1 MVARVGIFDSGVGGL
16 SVAAA
21 LHRLQPALQI
31 RYLADTA
38 FFPYGGREADEV
50 RERAVALAARLI
62 QEGADALVVA
72 CNTASSAA
80 LEHLRATFDVPIVGM
95 EPPVKPAVEAST
107 SRTVAVLATPGTARG
122 ERLARL
128 NERFAGDARV
138 FTLPM
143 PGLADL
149 VEAGEVQDDRVR
161 EMLRAALE
169 EPVREGADA
178 VALGCTHYGFL
189 RSVLRDLLPPN
200 VVLIDAAQPVARR
213 TMHVLREA
221 GFEVDE
227 PSGEGAESAEQREIL
242 CYATGDAVAFEAT
255 IQRLRDSGADLPGM
269 RIGRPV
275 G

>member
-16 SVAAA
+16 TVAAA
-21 LHRLQPALQI
+21 LHRRQPQLHI

-38 FFPYGGREADEV
+38 FFPYGGRADEEV

-62 QEGADALVVA
+62 EDGADALVVA

-80 LEHLRATFDVPIVGM
+80 LEHLRQVFDVPIVGM
-95 EPPVKPAVEAST
+95 EPPVKPAVESST
-107 SRTVAVLATPGTARG
+107 SRVVAVLATPGTARG
-122 ERLARL
+122 ARLARL
-128 NERFAGDARV
+128 SERFAEGARV

-149 VEAGEVQDDRVR
+149 VEDGEVEGARV
-161 EMLRAALE
+161 ETMLADALA

-189 RSVLRDLLPPN
+189 RPTLTRLLPAH
-200 VVLIDAAQPVARR
+200 VRLIDAVEPVARR
-213 TMHVLREA
+213 TLHVLAERGFALPPEGGDGSEA
-221 GFEVDE
+221 
-227 PSGEGAESAEQREIL
+227 QEIL
-242 CYATGDAVAFEAT
+242 CYATGDASAFEAT
-255 IQRLRDSGADLPGM
+255 IRRLRDAGADLPGI

>member
-21 LHRLQPALQI
+21 LHRRQPSLRI

-38 FFPYGGREADEV
+38 FFPYGGRDPDEV
-50 RERAVALAARLI
+50 RERSVVMAAQLV
-62 QEGADALVVA
+62 EDGADALVVA

-80 LEHLRATFDVPIVGM
+80 LEHLREVFDLPIVGM
-95 EPPVKPAVEAST
+95 EPPVKPAVES
-107 SRTVAVLATPGTARG
+107 SRSGVVAVLATPGTAAG
-122 ERLARL
+122 SRLARL
-128 NERFAGDARV
+128 NERFGQDARV

-149 VEAGEVQDDRVR
+149 VEAGEMEGARVE
-161 EMLRAALE
+161 EMLAAALD

-189 RSVLRDLLPPN
+189 RPVLTRLLPAH
-200 VVLIDAAQPVARR
+200 VRLIDAAEPVARR
-213 TMHVLREA
+213 TLHVLAEQ
-221 GFEVDE
+221 GFEVPPVGD
-227 PSGEGAESAEQREIL
+227 PGEAEELL
-242 CYATGDAVAFEAT
+242 CYATGDASAFEAT
-255 IQRLRDSGADLPGM
+255 IKRLRDAGADLPGI

>member
-21 LHRLQPALQI
+21 LHHRQPALAI

-38 FFPYGGREADEV
+38 FFPYGGRDPEEV
-50 RERAVALAARLI
+50 AERALVLAAELI
-62 QEGADALVVA
+62 NAGADALVVA

-80 LEHLRATFDVPIVGM
+80 LDRLREAFDLPIVGM
-95 EPPVKPAVEAST
+95 EPPLKPAVEAST
-107 SRTVAVLATPGTARG
+107 SGTVAVLATPGTASG
-122 ERLARL
+122 ERMARL
-128 NERFAGDARV
+128 HERYADGHQV

-149 VEAGEVQDDRVR
+149 VEAGEVDGPRVE
-161 EMLRAALE
+161 EMLRNALDE
-169 EPVREGADA
+169 SIRAGADA

-189 RSVLRDLLPPN
+189 RPTLARLLPGH
-200 VVLIDAAQPVARR
+200 VRLIDAAEPVARR
-213 TMHVLREA
+213 TLHVLRER

-227 PSGEGAESAEQREIL
+227 PGEPAEVL
-242 CYATGDAVAFEAT
+242 CYATGDMNEFEAT
-255 IQRLRDSGADLPGM
+255 IARLRDSGADLPNL
-269 RIGRPV
+269 RVGRPV